1 MTGAA
6 GRARAVVTA
15 VTGRASNDA
24 KEPMRRI
31 LIAEDEPTSAAL
43 LVRALKKLNFEVDV
57 ADNGQVAAE
66 LLEAQPYRIILSDWM
81 MPGLEGPELCQRAR
95 RYEGRPYTY
104 IILLTSKT
112 TREDRLI
119 GLQAGADDLI
129 AKPIDLTELEAKL
142 GVAERILTMEDANR
156 RVANDLQLT
165 AAKLTSMNEM
175 LDHAS
180 QRFQELFEG
189 LPIACFTCDSEGR
202 IFEWNRACENLYM
215 FDGTIVMQNTI
226 WDTICRPE
234 DHEWFR
240 EYLAR
245 VFAGER
251 PDPVERLDRRGDGTT
266 RLVLSTV
273 LPISQRDGVVVGAIC
288 TNVDITERKE
298 NEERLRLLSLVAQ
311 RSTNGILILDAEQ
324 QVLFAND
331 AFYGMTGYSMR
342 EMVGRNPMNLMIGP
356 ESDPAAVSRMTEA
369 IASCRPT
376 SVEVL
381 CYHRSG
387 RTYWGEVHL
396 TPLAGPDG
404 QLTHVIALTNDITG
418 RIEMQRRLEEEM
430 RRNIEYADRL
440 EIQRSELQKANA
452 RLAAIAKTDG
462 LTNLLNRAALET
474 RLEQEFTR
482 CKARAADISVV
493 ILDVDHFKRYNDTFG
508 HPAGDEVLRTIAQT
522 LQANVRSRDFV
533 ARYGGEEFIIV
544 LPGADRES
552 AAMIAE
558 KLRSAIETRSWPN
571 QQVTASFGVAG
582 LGPEMDE
589 YMDLVAAADQALY
602 VSKREGRNRV
612 TLAWEMPDAA

>member
-1 MTGAA
+1 
-6 GRARAVVTA
+6 
-15 VTGRASNDA
+15 
-24 KEPMRRI
+24 
-31 LIAEDEPTSAAL
+31 
-43 LVRALKKLNFEVDV
+43 
-57 ADNGQVAAE
+57 
-66 LLEAQPYRIILSDWM
+66 
-81 MPGLEGPELCQRAR
+81 
-95 RYEGRPYTY
+95 
-104 IILLTSKT
+104 
-112 TREDRLI
+112 
-119 GLQAGADDLI
+119 
-129 AKPIDLTELEAKL
+129 
-142 GVAERILTMEDANR
+142 
-156 RVANDLQLT
+156 
-165 AAKLTSMNEM
+165 
-175 LDHAS
+175 
-180 QRFQELFEG
+180 
-189 LPIACFTCDSEGR
+189 
-202 IFEWNRACENLYM
+202 
-215 FDGTIVMQNTI
+215 
-226 WDTICRPE
+226 
-234 DHEWFR
+234 
-240 EYLAR
+240 

-311 RSTNGILILDAEQ
+311 RSTNGILILDAAQ

-331 AFYGMTGYSMR
+331 AFSGMTGYSMR
-342 EMVGRNPMNLMIGP
+342 DMVGRNPMDLMIGP
-356 ESDPAAVSRMTEA
+356 ESDPAVVARMTAA

-396 TPLAGPDG
+396 TPLTGPDG

-430 RRNIEYADRL
+430 RRNIEYSDRL

-452 RLAAIAKTDG
+452 RLAAMAKTDG

-482 CKARAADISVV
+482 CKARATDISVV

-552 AAMIAE
+552 AAKIAE
-558 KLRSAIETRSWPN
+558 KLRSAIEARTWPS

-582 LGPEMDE
+582 LSTEMDE

>member
-1 MTGAA
+1 M
-6 GRARAVVTA
+6 
-15 VTGRASNDA
+15 TGRASNDA

>member
-1 MTGAA
+1 
-6 GRARAVVTA
+6 

>member
-1 MTGAA
+1 
-6 GRARAVVTA
+6 
-15 VTGRASNDA
+15 
-24 KEPMRRI
+24 MRRI

-95 RYEGRPYTY
+95 QFEGRPYTY
-104 IILLTSKT
+104 IILLTSRA
-112 TREDRLI
+112 TREDRLL

-142 GVAERILTMEDANR
+142 GVAERILAMEDANR

-189 LPIACFTCDSEGR
+189 LPIACFTCDAEGR
-202 IFEWNRACENLYM
+202 IFEWNRACEELYM

-234 DHEWFR
+234 DHDWFR
-240 EYLAR
+240 AYLAR

-251 PDPVERLDRRGDGTT
+251 PEPVERLDRRGDGTT

-311 RSTNGILILDAEQ
+311 RSTNGILILNSEQ

-331 AFYGMTGYSMR
+331 AFCGMTGHTMR
-342 EMVGRNPMNLMIGP
+342 DMMGRNPMDLMIGP
-356 ESDPAAVSRMTEA
+356 ESDPAVAARMSAA
-369 IASCRPT
+369 IENCKPT

-404 QLTHVIALTNDITG
+404 KLTHVIALTNDITE

-430 RRNIEYADRL
+430 RRNIEYSDRL
-440 EIQRSELQKANA
+440 EVQRSELQKANA
-452 RLAAIAKTDG
+452 RLAAMAKTDG
-462 LTNLLNRAALET
+462 LTNVLNRAALEG

-482 CKARAADISVV
+482 SKARSSDISVI

-508 HPAGDEVLRTIAQT
+508 HPAGDDVLRAIAQT
-522 LQANVRSRDFV
+522 LQANVRTRDFV

-544 LPGADRES
+544 LPGADRDS
-552 AAMIAE
+552 AALVAE
-558 KLRSAIETRSWPN
+558 KLRLAIESYPWPH
-571 QQVTASFGVAG
+571 QPVTASFGVAG
-582 LGPEMDE
+582 LLPEMHE
-589 YMDLVAAADQALY
+589 YMELVRAADQALY
-602 VSKREGRNRV
+602 VSKRDGRNRV
-612 TLAWEMPDAA
+612 TLAWDMADAA

>member
-1 MTGAA
+1 
-6 GRARAVVTA
+6 
-15 VTGRASNDA
+15 
-24 KEPMRRI
+24 MRRI